1 MGHRGD
7 NVVRIKLDLPEHYHY
22 RTEVLITEAHLHMG
36 IHLGNA
42 TLFQL
47 INDARVGFLES
58 LGYSEVDVEGAGTI
72 MADAVVL
79 YKTESFAGDLLVFE
93 VTAGDFS
100 RVACDVYY
108 RITHSRTG
116 VEVARAKTA
125 IGFMDYGTRK
135 MIPVPEPFK
144 ALFT

>member
-1 MGHRGD
+1 M
-7 NVVRIKLDLPEHYHY
+7 
-22 RTEVLITEAHLHMG
+22 
-36 IHLGNA
+36 
-42 TLFQL
+42 
-47 INDARVGFLES
+47 
-58 LGYSEVDVEGAGTI
+58 DVEGAGTI